1 MSPVA
6 LISISGLSHSYGDG
20 ALAKQVLHNINIDFY
35 PGEIAIIMGPSGGGK
50 TTLLSLAG
58 ALRSVQSG
66 SIRLDGAELRNA
78 GSRMLT
84 QIRRKIGFV
93 FQAHNL
99 VEALTICE
107 NVQIP
112 LTVDPTATA
121 QSSRRRALE
130 LLARVGLAE
139 HAQKRP
145 RELSGGQ
152 KQRVAIARA
161 LVRSPQVIMA
171 DEPTAALD
179 RASGREV
186 VELLKHLAREMR
198 CAVLL
203 VTHDNR
209 ILDVADR
216 ILSLEDG
223 YIEESNLAL
232 DRLVNDF
239 TALLDHLSLYPERFA
254 SREQLAG
261 LSAEFR
267 NGLNALLP
275 RLADMVARR
284 QPDALAAR
292 SRRWAASA
300 DDVRNL
306 EESLLQIPQAVA
318 GSSPAGGEDLCD
330 SAVQS
335 LDFLLRTAAAALRTR
350 ALRDA
355 ENLVALTLNHSNAQQ
370 SIRVRFEEQH
380 GRSTEE
386 FRNATLDLISVYF
399 RCVYFLHH
407 IASRLKE
414 DIAATPAQAAPG

>member
-1 MSPVA
+1 MSPPA
-6 LISISGLSHSYGDG
+6 LISISGLSHSYGEG

-78 GSRMLT
+78 SSRMLT
-84 QIRRKIGFV
+84 QVRRKIGFV

-99 VEALTICE
+99 VESLTICE
-107 NVQIP
+107 NVQIS
-112 LTVDPTATA
+112 LTVDPAATA

-179 RASGREV
+179 RASGRDV

-232 DRLVNDF
+232 DRLVDDF
-239 TALLDHLSLYPERFA
+239 TALVDHLSLYPERFA
-254 SREQLAG
+254 SHEQLAG
-261 LSAEFR
+261 LSVEFR
-267 NGLNALLP
+267 DGMNALLP

-284 QPDALAAR
+284 QPEALATR
-292 SRRWAASA
+292 SQRWAASA
-300 DDVRNL
+300 DDIRNL
-306 EESLLQIPQAVA
+306 EESLLQIPKAVA
-318 GSSPAGGEDLCD
+318 GSSTAGGEDLCD

-350 ALRDA
+350 APRDA
-355 ENLVALTLNHSNAQQ
+355 ESLVALTMHHSNAQQ
-370 SIRVRFEEQH
+370 RIRARFEEQH
-380 GRSTEE
+380 ARSTEE
-386 FRNATLDLISVYF
+386 FRNATLDLISLYY

-414 DIAATPAQAAPG
+414 DIAATPAKAASG